1 MDTPTGDRD
10 VWKQLGQIAHRR
22 RQELGLTQEALAARF
37 KVSLGTIQRLED
49 GKPQKRRGPTWPK
62 LEAGYGWGPGF
73 IENFTSGRVTE
84 PPHTEENGRF
94 VRTPRPDG
102 DVDVRDIVRK
112 ILGQYAPNTPI
123 AEVIKAE
130 ETAVEEARRRGLIA
144 SDTEENQGTN
154 ETSTS
159 P

>member
-1 MDTPTGDRD
+1 MDTAATGDRD

-37 KVSLGTIQRLED
+37 GVSLGTIQRLED
-49 GKPQKRRGPTWPK
+49 GKTQTRRGSTWSK

-73 IENFTSGRVTE
+73 IENFTMGLVTAV
-84 PPHTEENGRF
+84 PSTEGDGRF

-123 AEVIKAE
+123 AEVLKAE
-130 ETAVEEARRRGLIA
+130 EEAVEEARRRGLIA
-144 SDTEENQGTN
+144 SHNEETEL
-154 ETSTS
+154 
-159 P
+159 